1 MSRPPRSRASAAR
14 GARASQFRRAHALAF
29 ERATLRR
36 RRRRTESL
44 HNVCVFCPSEMWRLR
59 RDFAPCSRAPS
70 PQVTD
75 MTNGASEHRSSIRS
89 VVFSSASLLSP
100 LSARINDDVRKCSST
115 HGPGSNPGR
124 VFIVR
129 VRVRGRAPPLLTR
142 FSLSSISTVF
152 HLTVAMFCV
161 FFTRTGRPGRELDD
175 GRARRGVGSSRA
187 RARALASPRLASPRL
202 ASLARSL
209 AHARSLDRSP
219 TDGRTDGLA
228 SARDCL

>member
-1 MSRPPRSRASAAR
+1 
-14 GARASQFRRAHALAF
+14 
-29 ERATLRR
+29 
-36 RRRRTESL
+36 
-44 HNVCVFCPSEMWRLR
+44 MWRLR

-202 ASLARSL
+202 ASPRLV
-209 AHARSLDRSP
+209 SP
-219 TDGRTDGLA
+219 RLVSSRLISSHLVSSRLISTWHVISYVPMIRL
-228 SARDCL
+228 RI